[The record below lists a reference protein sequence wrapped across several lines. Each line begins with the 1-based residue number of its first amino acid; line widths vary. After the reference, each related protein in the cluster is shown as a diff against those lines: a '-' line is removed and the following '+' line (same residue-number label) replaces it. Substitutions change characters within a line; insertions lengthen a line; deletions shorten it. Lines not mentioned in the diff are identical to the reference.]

1 MDISDYLAC
10 DAVGLAE
17 LIAKGQV
24 SAAEVYRA
32 AAEVVEQRNPAINA
46 VIEFFDEPLGA
57 NAEGAL
63 SGVPFLFKDLGGLA
77 KGVLH
82 EYGSRLAE
90 GVRGEAN
97 SRLTERYFEAG
108 LAVCGR
114 ATTPEMAFNIT
125 TESLATGITRN
136 PWDLNSSPGGSSGG
150 AAAAVASG
158 MAPIAQANDGAGSI
172 RIPAA
177 CCGVVGLKPTRG
189 RISDAPFA
197 GQYLSGL
204 SASHVVSRTV
214 RDSAVMLDLT
224 GGAEPGD
231 IALLPP
237 LTQSYADAIETG
249 SPRRRIALQTTAW
262 SGGHVDERCLA
273 AANAA
278 AALLSDMGHI
288 VEVVSL
294 DLGADWRDIVV
305 ANARIWCAD
314 MAPGTRKLAEH
325 TGRPIDSSSLE
336 AVMLACYHYGA
347 ELRAS
352 ELLDAL
358 SVLNTVSRSTGRLF
372 ETYDVMLTP
381 TLPEPKW
388 ALGRFDANDA
398 RHDAI
403 SWTQQM
409 FDAVPFTPLFN
420 MTGQPAISIPWNQG
434 DGGPG
439 IGIQLAGRFGAEA
452 DILRLAADIERANP
466 WPLLA
471 PWPASR
477 S

>member
-1 MDISDYLAC
+1 MNISDYLAC
-10 DAVGLAE
+10 DAVALAD
-17 LIAKGQV
+17 LIATGQV
-24 SAAEVYRA
+24 SADEVYRA
-32 AAEVVEQRNPAINA
+32 AASVVEQRNPAINA
-46 VIEFFDEPLGA
+46 VIEFFEAPLRA
-57 NAEGAL
+57 QPEGAL

-82 EYGSRLAE
+82 EYGSRLGR
-90 GVRGEAN
+90 GVRGETN
-97 SRLTERYFEAG
+97 SRLTERYLEAG

-114 ATTPEMAFNIT
+114 TTTPEMAFNIT
-125 TESLATGITRN
+125 TESLATGVTRN
-136 PWDLNSSPGGSSGG
+136 PWDLNSSTGGSSGG
-150 AAAAVASG
+150 AAAAVAAG
-158 MAPIAQANDGAGSI
+158 MVPIAQANDGAGSI

-177 CCGVVGLKPTRG
+177 CCGLVGLKPTRG

-237 LTQSYADAIETG
+237 LVRPYAEAIKTS

-262 SGGHVDERCLA
+262 SGGPVDEQCLA
-273 AANAA
+273 ATNAA

-294 DLGADWRDIVV
+294 DLGADWHDIVV

-314 MAPGTRKLAEH
+314 MVPGARKLAEY
-325 TGRPIDSSSLE
+325 TGRPIDGTTLE
-336 AVMLACYHYGA
+336 AAMLSCYHYGA

-358 SVLNTVSRSTGRLF
+358 SVLNTVSRNTGRLF

-381 TLPEPKW
+381 TLPEAKW

-403 SWTQQM
+403 SWTRQL

-420 MTGQPAISIPWNQG
+420 MTGQPAISIPWKQSEH
-434 DGGPG
+434 GPG

-452 DILRLAADIERANP
+452 DILQLAADIERAHP

-471 PWPASR
+471 PWPAAR